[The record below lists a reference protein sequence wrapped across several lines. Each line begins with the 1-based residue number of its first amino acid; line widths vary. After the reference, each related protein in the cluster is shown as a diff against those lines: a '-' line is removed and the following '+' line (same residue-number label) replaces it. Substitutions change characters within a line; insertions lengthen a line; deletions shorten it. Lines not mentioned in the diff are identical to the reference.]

1 MSANQINANEM
12 SAAHRNFLAADM
24 CIFFHD
30 LEKLWAPEIKMDPRL
45 LREYLFKAAMDGLF
59 DNILL
64 QTGNT
69 ENGLHIV
76 YVDSD
81 LYVHVLSKYLH
92 RLWGDRGLRR
102 KLAKEN
108 FNGNP
113 LDFYELTAR
122 CLWGLRKEAV
132 WIFCRARNVT
142 PPSFWPF
149 PKQPSPERRPHA
161 KEEEVTTREES
172 EIKKFLLA
180 IEPRSMQ
187 VHLMEKMVVDKF
199 NVNRNIARK
208 LVGGLPSGQ
217 KMPRGRRPQ
226 KSAM

>member
-1 MSANQINANEM
+1 MSTNQINSNEM

-24 CIFFHD
+24 CIFVHD
-30 LEKLWAPEIKMDPRL
+30 LEKHWAPEIKMDPRL

-59 DNILL
+59 DNIVL

-69 ENGLHIV
+69 ENGLHIL
-76 YVDSD
+76 YIDSD
-81 LYVHVLSKYLH
+81 LYVHVLSKFLH

-132 WIFCRARNVT
+132 WKFCRARNVT

-149 PKQPSPERRPHA
+149 PKQPSPERRCTHRMVRCKRARTQAPRRIQRRRA
-161 KEEEVTTREES
+161 PLLVAPPRT
-172 EIKKFLLA
+172 KFPCCAGPRVSGSRLLRA
-180 IEPRSMQ
+180 
-187 VHLMEKMVVDKF
+187 
-199 NVNRNIARK
+199 A
-208 LVGGLPSGQ
+208 PSRCTVS
-217 KMPRGRRPQ
+217 MPRPHRRLH
-226 KSAM
+226 AA